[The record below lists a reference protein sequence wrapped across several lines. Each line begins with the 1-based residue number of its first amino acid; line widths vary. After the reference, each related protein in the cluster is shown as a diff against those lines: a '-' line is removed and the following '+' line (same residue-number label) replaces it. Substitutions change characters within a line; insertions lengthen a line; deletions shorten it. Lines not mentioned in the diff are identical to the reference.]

1 MSDSQCDQSIW
12 QGFRAPLLCR
22 LGGRPQKCWSA
33 FSPLVPQSEAIELIR
48 AVQKKEPKAY
58 ASKEVVAR
66 HLGYSSVNGASLKKL
81 SALNAFG
88 LLEANDARELRVSEI
103 AKRILFPVDEAE
115 KRAALAEAA
124 MSPNIFRQLH
134 SKWPEG
140 PPSDETIKSYLVRQG
155 FNENSVGHV
164 VDVYRDALS
173 LAEPGPSMAESYDEP
188 DFALKETDTQTA
200 PRHEP
205 QTPPQRGAIPAKS
218 IVFDMET
225 ISGQYIFDNA
235 DDLGDFIS
243 KLEKIKPLLPRKN

>member
-1 MSDSQCDQSIW
+1 MAVNRSPNYPPIK
-12 QGFRAPLLCR
+12 
-22 LGGRPQKCWSA
+22 LG
-33 FSPLVPQSEAIELIR
+33 EAIELIR

-66 HLGYSSVNGASLKKL
+66 HLGYTSVNGASLKKL

-88 LLEANDARELRVSEI
+88 LLEANDARELRVSEN
-103 AKRILFPVDEAE
+103 AKRILFPSDEAE

-124 MSPNIFRQLH
+124 MSPSIFQQLH
-134 SKWPEG
+134 LKWPEG
-140 PPSDETIKSYLVRQG
+140 RPSDETIKSYLVRQG
-155 FNENSVGHV
+155 FNENSVAHV

-173 LAEPGPSMAESYDEP
+173 LAEPEPYVAESDGEP
-188 DFALKETDTQTA
+188 DLAPKETDMQTA

-205 QTPPQRGAIPAKS
+205 HASPPRGAVPAKS

-243 KLEKIKPLLPRKN
+243 KLEKIKPLLPSKN